1 MPSNKEAKR
10 TLYYCRQASACAVAA
25 ATAAHPETKQAYLE
39 LEQAWLCLAPKAET
53 SPSDRRFALAQHQT
67 EPASDLDGDASHAL
81 TDAAPDGATPV
92 SFRSTDTQNFTDRQ
106 NGFARVRAK

>member
-10 TLYYCRQASACAVAA
+10 TLYYRRQASACAVAA
-25 ATAAHPETKQAYLE
+25 ATAAYPETKQAYLE
-39 LEQAWLCLAPKAET
+39 LEQAWLCLAPKAEM
-53 SPSDRRFALAQHQT
+53 SPSDRRLALAQHET

-81 TDAAPDGATPV
+81 TDAAPDGAMLV
-92 SFRSTDTQNFTDRQ
+92 SFDSNDAQNFTDRQ

>member
-10 TLYYCRQASACAVAA
+10 TLYCRRQASACAVAA
-25 ATAAHPETKQAYLE
+25 STAACPETKQAYLE
-39 LEQAWLCLAPKAET
+39 LERGWLCLASKAE
-53 SPSDRRFALAQHQT
+53 SPSDQPFPLAQRQT
-67 EPASDLDGDASHAL
+67 ELASDPDGDASDAL

-92 SFRSTDTQNFTDRQ
+92 SFRSTDTQNFTDSQ